1 MLADG
6 LRDPVVRDLAWLL
19 FSPDLLRSTDAGA
32 PLAQPFASDRERD
45 AAVAWLAALD
55 SEPGALHA
63 HVNKPNLAR
72 LGLYAEA
79 LLEYFL
85 AHGPGSRL
93 IAANLP
99 LRVHRQTIGEVDFL
113 VESTRGE
120 RLHWELAV
128 KFYLHVAD
136 GDNVSLANYI
146 GPNLQDRFDLK
157 QRRLLNH
164 QLMLSSRPEFASLG
178 FDGPWQPGMF
188 IKGRLF
194 YHDNGSPGTSAP
206 CAPSLA
212 DNHLRGWWKTAS
224 EWRELAAGHAWDVL
238 PRLSWLAPHV
248 LAEHEGAA
256 LAEREPALLERV
268 ASLRW
273 PLMVATYAPASDGGH
288 WQEQSRGFIVP
299 DHWPERARDYVRAT
313 ILAKTDVDRF
323 TTT

>member
-1 MLADG
+1 MLVDG

-19 FSPDLLRSTDAGA
+19 FSPDLLRPADAGA
-32 PLAQPFASDRERD
+32 PLAQPFASSQERD
-45 AAVAWLAALD
+45 AAIAWLAALD
-55 SEPGALHA
+55 NDPGALHA
-63 HVNKPNLAR
+63 HVHKPTLAR

-85 AHGPGSRL
+85 AHGPGARL

-136 GDNVSLANYI
+136 GENVSLANYI

-157 QRRLLNH
+157 HMRLLKH

-178 FDGPWQPGMF
+178 FEGPWQPGMF

-194 YHDNGSPGTSAP
+194 YHDNGDPAYPAP
-206 CAPSLA
+206 PLA
-212 DNHLRGWWKTAS
+212 DDHLRGWWQTAS
-224 EWRELAAGHAWDVL
+224 EWREASAGKAWDAL

-248 LAEHEGAA
+248 LGEREGAA
-256 LAEREPALLERV
+256 LAEREPALLQRV
-268 ASLRW
+268 RDLRW
-273 PLMVATYAPASDGGH
+273 PLMVATYAPAPDET

-299 DHWPERARDYVRAT
+299 DHWPERAIEYVRGAVV
-313 ILAKTDVDRF
+313 AGPDVRSF

>member
-19 FSPDLLRSTDAGA
+19 FSPGLLRPTDAGA
-32 PLAQPFASDRERD
+32 PLAQPFASSQERD
-45 AAVAWLAALD
+45 AAGAWLAALD
-55 SEPGALHA
+55 GEPGALHA
-63 HVNKPNLAR
+63 HVHKPTLAL

-85 AHGPGSRL
+85 AHGPGARL

-136 GDNVSLANYI
+136 GENVSLANYI
-146 GPNLQDRFDLK
+146 GPNLQDRFYLK
-157 QRRLLNH
+157 HMRLLNH

-178 FDGPWQPGMF
+178 FEGPWQPGMF

-194 YHDNGSPGTSAP
+194 YHDNGDPAYPAP
-206 CAPSLA
+206 PLA
-212 DNHLRGWWKTAS
+212 DDHLRGWWKTAS
-224 EWRELAAGHAWDVL
+224 EWQESLAGDAWDVL

-248 LAEHEGAA
+248 LGGREGAA

-268 ASLRW
+268 RNLRW
-273 PLMVATYAPASDGGH
+273 PLMVATYAPALDET

-299 DHWPERARDYVRAT
+299 DHWPERAREYVRGAA
-313 ILAKTDVDRF
+313 LAGPGLRSF

>member
-19 FSPDLLRSTDAGA
+19 FSPDLLGATDAGA
-32 PLAQPFASDRERD
+32 SLAQPFASDQERD
-45 AAVAWLAALD
+45 ATIAWLAALD
-55 SEPGALHA
+55 DESGALHA
-63 HVNKPNLAR
+63 HVHKPTLAR

-85 AHGPGSRL
+85 AHGPGARL
-93 IAANLP
+93 VAANLP

-136 GDNVSLANYI
+136 GENVSLANYI

-157 QRRLLNH
+157 HMRLLKH

-178 FDGPWQPGMF
+178 FEGPWQPGMF

-194 YHDNGSPGTSAP
+194 YHDNGDPTYPAP
-206 CAPSLA
+206 PLA
-212 DNHLRGWWKTAS
+212 DDHLRGWWKTAS
-224 EWRELAAGHAWDVL
+224 EWQGSLSGDAWDVL

-248 LAEHEGAA
+248 LGAHEGAE
-256 LAEREPALLERV
+256 LAGREPALLERV
-268 ASLRW
+268 RNLRW
-273 PLMVATYAPASDGGH
+273 PLMVAKYAPALDDT

-299 DHWPERARDYVRAT
+299 DHWPERAREYVRSAA
-313 ILAKTDVDRF
+313 LAVPDLRSV

>member
-1 MLADG
+1 MMLADG

-19 FSPDLLRSTDAGA
+19 FSPDLLRPADAGA
-32 PLAQPFASDRERD
+32 PLAQPFASSQERD
-45 AAVAWLAALD
+45 AAIAWLAALD
-55 SEPGALHA
+55 NDPGALHA
-63 HVNKPNLAR
+63 HVHKPTLAR

-85 AHGPGSRL
+85 AHGPGARL

-136 GDNVSLANYI
+136 GENVSLANYI

-157 QRRLLNH
+157 HMRLLKH

-178 FDGPWQPGMF
+178 FAGPWQPGMF

-194 YHDNGSPGTSAP
+194 YHDNGDPAYPAP
-206 CAPSLA
+206 PLA
-212 DNHLRGWWKTAS
+212 DDHLRGWWQTAS
-224 EWRELAAGHAWDVL
+224 EWREASAGKAWDAL

-248 LAEHEGAA
+248 LGEREGAA
-256 LAEREPALLERV
+256 LAEREPALLQRV
-268 ASLRW
+268 RDLRW
-273 PLMVATYAPASDGGH
+273 PLMVATYAPAPDET

-299 DHWPERARDYVRAT
+299 DHWPERAIEYVRGAVV
-313 ILAKTDVDRF
+313 AGPDVRSF

>member
-1 MLADG
+1 MFADG
-6 LRDPVVRDLAWLL
+6 LRDPVVRDLSWLL
-19 FSPDLLRSTDAGA
+19 FSPGLLRSNDAGA

-45 AAVAWLAALD
+45 AAIAWLAALD
-55 SEPGALHA
+55 DAPDALHA
-63 HVNKPNLAR
+63 HVHKPTLAR

-85 AHGPGSRL
+85 AHGPGARL

-157 QRRLLNH
+157 HMRLLNH

-178 FDGPWQPGMF
+178 FAGPWQPGMF

-194 YHDNGSPGTSAP
+194 YHDDGEPAP
-206 CAPSLA
+206 LLA
-212 DNHLRGWWKTAS
+212 DDHLRGWWKTAS
-224 EWRELAAGHAWDVL
+224 EWRESRPGDAWDVL

-248 LAEHEGAA
+248 LGEQEGAE
-256 LAEREPALLERV
+256 LAGREPALLERV
-268 ASLRW
+268 QSLRW
-273 PLMVATYAPASDGGH
+273 PLMVATYAPTLDHS
-288 WQEQSRGFIVP
+288 WLEQSRGFIVP
-299 DHWPERARDYVRAT
+299 DHWPERARDYVRSAA
-313 ILAKTDVDRF
+313 LAGPDLRSF

>member
-6 LRDPVVRDLAWLL
+6 LRDPVVRDLSWLL
-19 FSPDLLRSTDAGA
+19 FSPDLLRPTDAGA
-32 PLAQPFASDRERD
+32 PLAQPFASGQERE
-45 AAVAWLAALD
+45 AAIAWLAALD
-55 SEPGALHA
+55 VEPGALHA
-63 HVNKPNLAR
+63 HVHKPTLAR

-85 AHGPGSRL
+85 AHGPGARL

-136 GDNVSLANYI
+136 GENVSLANYI

-157 QRRLLNH
+157 HRRLLNH

-178 FDGPWQPGMF
+178 FTGPWQPGMF

-194 YHDNGSPGTSAP
+194 YHDNDETAP
-206 CAPSLA
+206 PLA
-212 DNHLRGWWKTAS
+212 DDHLRGWWKTTS
-224 EWRELAAGHAWDVL
+224 EWRESRPGEAWDVL

-248 LAEHEGAA
+248 LSEHEGTE

-268 ASLRW
+268 QSLRW
-273 PLMVATYAPASDGGH
+273 PLMVATYAPALDNT
-288 WQEQSRGFIVP
+288 WLEQSRGFIVP
-299 DHWPERARDYVRAT
+299 DHWPERAREYVRSAA
-313 ILAKTDVDRF
+313 LAGPDLRSF